1 MGWDGMGWG
10 TDLLDPLPSFLPSWL
25 TITRDV
31 AGHVDEEVPL
41 SVVLLVTQLV
51 LMAFVDPT
59 GE

>member
-1 MGWDGMGWG
+1 
-10 TDLLDPLPSFLPSWL
+10 
-25 TITRDV
+25 V